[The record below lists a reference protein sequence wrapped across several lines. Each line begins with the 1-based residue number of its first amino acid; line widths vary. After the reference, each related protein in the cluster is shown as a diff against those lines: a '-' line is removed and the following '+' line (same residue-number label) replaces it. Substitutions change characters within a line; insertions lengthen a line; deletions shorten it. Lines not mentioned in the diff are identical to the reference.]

1 MTIDKITGIVIIAL
15 NIAGL
20 CFIGALLIS
29 NVIKKNIGPHSRNK
43 KHSPESKSQDKG
55 NLGHGN
61 INASEDDDIFED
73 MDLMDF
79 DDLDLDDF
87 D

>member
-1 MTIDKITGIVIIAL
+1 MAMDKITGIVIIAL

-20 CFIGALLIS
+20 CFIGAMLIS
-29 NVIKKNIGPHSRNK
+29 GVIKKNIDRQSRNK
-43 KHSPESKSQDKG
+43 THSPEDKNQYRG
-55 NLGHGN
+55 DLGHGN
-61 INASEDDDIFED
+61 INYSKDDDIFDD